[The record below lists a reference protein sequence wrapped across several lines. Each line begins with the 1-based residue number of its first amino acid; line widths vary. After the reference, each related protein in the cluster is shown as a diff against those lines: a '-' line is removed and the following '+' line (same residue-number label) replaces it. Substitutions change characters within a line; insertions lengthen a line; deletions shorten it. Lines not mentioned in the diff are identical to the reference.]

1 MDCPT
6 GKVAYPTPKVCWD
19 AIAHRNRDTRTRTR
33 TGKTGRAYRCP
44 DCGQWHM
51 TSHLPAPLRRREVA

>member
-6 GKVAYPTPKVCWD
+6 GKVAYPTPNAAWR
-19 AIAHRNRDTRTRTR
+19 AIAHRNRDTRTRA
-33 TGKTGRAYRCP
+33 GKTGRAYRCP

-51 TSHLPAPLRRREVA
+51 TSRLPAPLRRREVA